1 MCCMLMIV
9 IVMIFFDFSYLFLII
24 KLFVMV
30 GKYILFCGNNCSFL
44 YYNLVIVF
52 LIDGWKVVLRIYLC
66 IGDLFFVLKVVIDFV
81 ILVGWD

>member
-1 MCCMLMIV
+1 MLYVKIV